1 MAGDKA
7 ENLTRKVGLGET
19 GDTAPTGRGIPQS
32 GGNVLQGDVTSNITV
47 WFGDVGHFGVNG
59 EKGRV
64 GTYGILQTYHGDAIM
79 EDSRR
84 DVGDA
89 RGRSSA
95 GNGGNTVSDDI
106 YKETSGNRGTVGGLT
121 TNIRSVCR
129 GEGI

>member
-1 MAGDKA
+1 
-7 ENLTRKVGLGET
+7 
-19 GDTAPTGRGIPQS
+19 
-32 GGNVLQGDVTSNITV
+32 
-47 WFGDVGHFGVNG
+47 
-59 EKGRV
+59 
-64 GTYGILQTYHGDAIM
+64 M

-121 TNIRSVCR
+121 TNILSVCR
-129 GEGI
+129 GEGILGGLNQEEGLVSPRGNIQTTLGHLGRIITEI